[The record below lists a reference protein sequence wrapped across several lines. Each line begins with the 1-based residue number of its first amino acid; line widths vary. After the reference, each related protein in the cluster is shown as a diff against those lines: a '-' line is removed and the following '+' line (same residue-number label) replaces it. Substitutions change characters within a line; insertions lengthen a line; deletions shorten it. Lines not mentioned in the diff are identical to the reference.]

1 LISDNI
7 GTLFSSDPSDET
19 PLTLRQGVVES
30 WDPDTG
36 ENSIQ
41 VGGATVVNIPALTSE
56 SASLAAGDVVCLLT
70 KGNSWLLVGKVT
82 TPGDPGT
89 VPTWV
94 GDITA
99 LAPLTELATV
109 TDGLV
114 MTGTTSASD
123 APEEGMRVVWND
135 PAYPRQI
142 VLFSGDDDEIVP
154 ARIFPVLGS
163 STSGVLELHSPEFH
177 ASGAYAYLTLVANSD
192 GTVSA
197 VLAAATSVRAESDNL
212 DLWGFA
218 KVRIGDSSDFLE
230 VVGNV
235 VTEADLSSLTNTF
248 PTFPYYNAWISSQAA
263 VASGANTTVTGYT
276 DEGSPASSGITR
288 SSGTFTVPTSGRYKL
303 TGQLYWPTQATPTGQ
318 RIASWALVSPLT
330 TLASHTV
337 TPSAVSNGVNHVEKT
352 VRLTAG
358 DELIFR
364 FTQTSGGSLA
374 PLVATRDLSFIN
386 IEWVGP

>member
-1 LISDNI
+1 LINDNI

-94 GDITA
+94 GDLTA
-99 LAPLTELATV
+99 LAPLTDLAAV

-114 MTGTTSASD
+114 MTGATNATAEVGSGPHA
-123 APEEGMRVVWND
+123 VIND
-135 PAYPRQI
+135 PAYPGEV
-142 VLFSGDDDEIVP
+142 VLYSGNVNELVP
-154 ARIFPVLGS
+154 ARIRPILGGADHG
-163 STSGVLELHSPEFH
+163 TMEFRSPQLNIGGH
-177 ASGAYAYLTLVANSD
+177 YSYLTLEGYD
-192 GTVSA
+192 DDHTTMT
-197 VLAAATSVRAESDNL
+197 AAADDFRFEGLTTELVGFTTLKLGDGSD
-212 DLWGFA
+212 W
-218 KVRIGDSSDFLE
+218 ITI
-230 VVGNV
+230 VGQA
-235 VTEADLSSLTNTF
+235 VTDADLSSLTNTF